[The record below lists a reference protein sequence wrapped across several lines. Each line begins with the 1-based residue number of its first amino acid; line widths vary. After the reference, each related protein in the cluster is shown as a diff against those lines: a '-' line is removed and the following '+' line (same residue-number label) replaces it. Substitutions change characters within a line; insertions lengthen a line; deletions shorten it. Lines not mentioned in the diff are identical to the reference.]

1 MRGCRSSVRG
11 ISATVG
17 SVLIGGLGIRAFFK
31 VDMCTLS
38 DSGLGFRVWGGG
50 EQTPVETNRRE
61 SKSKQPVQTT
71 RNCGVKA
78 LSSDL

>member
-50 EQTPVETNRRE
+50 GAN
-61 SKSKQPVQTT
+61 S
-71 RNCGVKA
+71 C
-78 LSSDL
+78 

>member
-1 MRGCRSSVRG
+1 MRG

-17 SVLIGGLGIRAFFK
+17 SVLIGGLGFRVFFK

-38 DSGLGFRVWGGG
+38 DSGGLGLRG

-61 SKSKQPVQTT
+61 SKSKQP